1 MKSEENPASATFY
14 AFSISRTFS
23 RWTLPKHAPMAAV
36 VTRLAQ
42 VGRHEQHLRMA
53 KRNKPYLLHAS
64 FRPDAEIDFD
74 TYPFN
79 IAAVRDLDRIA
90 FHPNVT
96 FFVGE
101 NGSGKS
107 TVMEGL
113 ALALGFGSEGGTK
126 NVQVK
131 TADST
136 SPLHEVLRLARGVP
150 KPRDGYFL
158 RAESFF
164 NVATYM
170 DETGYLEGYGGL
182 SLHKQSHGESFMAV
196 LLNKLRGDGIYL
208 LDEPEAALSPSR
220 QLAALSAIHQLVE
233 ASSQRVIAT
242 HSPILLAYPHAKII
256 QFDGHGVSEVAFED
270 TEHFRVTRDFLN
282 HYPRRLEQLLSDDTE
297 A

>member
-1 MKSEENPASATFY
+1 MAR
-14 AFSISRTFS
+14 RT
-23 RWTLPKHAPMAAV
+23 
-36 VTRLAQ
+36 
-42 VGRHEQHLRMA
+42 
-53 KRNKPYLLHAS
+53 KPYLLHAS
-64 FRPDAEIDFD
+64 FRPDAQIDYES
-74 TYPFN
+74 YPFN
-79 IAAVRDLDRIA
+79 IPAVRELGNID

-113 ALALGFGSEGGTK
+113 AVALGFGAEGGTK
-126 NVQVK
+126 NVQFR
-131 TADST
+131 TAESI
-136 SPLHEVLRLARGVP
+136 SPLHDSLRLARGVP

-170 DETGYLEGYGGL
+170 DETGYLEGYGGK
-182 SLHKQSHGESFMAV
+182 SLHTQSHGESFMAV
-196 LLNKLRGDGIYL
+196 LVNKLRGDGIYL

-233 ASSQRVIAT
+233 DASQFVIAT
-242 HSPILLAYPHAKII
+242 HSPILLSYPHAKII
-256 QFDGHGVSEVAFED
+256 QFDGSGVSEVAFED
-270 TEHFRVTRDFLN
+270 TEHFVVTRDFLN
-282 HYPRRLEQLLSDDTE
+282 NYSNRLERLLRDDTD

>member
-1 MKSEENPASATFY
+1 MSK
-14 AFSISRTFS
+14 RT
-23 RWTLPKHAPMAAV
+23 
-36 VTRLAQ
+36 
-42 VGRHEQHLRMA
+42 
-53 KRNKPYLLHAS
+53 KPYLLHAS
-64 FRPDAEIDFD
+64 FRPDAEIDYEA
-74 TYPFN
+74 YPFS
-79 IAAVRDLDRIA
+79 IPAVRELGSID

-113 ALALGFGSEGGTK
+113 AVALGFGAEGGTK
-126 NVQVK
+126 NVQFK
-131 TADST
+131 TADSI

-150 KPRDGYFL
+150 KLRDGYFL

-170 DETGYLEGYGGL
+170 DETGYLEGYGGR
-182 SLHKQSHGESFMAV
+182 SLHRQSHGESFMAV

-233 ASSQRVIAT
+233 DSSQFVIAT
-242 HSPILLAYPHAKII
+242 HSPILLAYPHSKIV
-256 QFDGHGVSEVAFED
+256 QFDGSGVSEVAFKD
-270 TEHFRVTRDFLN
+270 TEHFSITRDFLN
-282 HYPRRLEQLLSDDTE
+282 NYSRRLEQLLADD
-297 A
+297 ADA